1 MKIRLDSARAAP
13 FVWEESVA
21 LDAADLGGPLC
32 DGSVPV
38 TVRGRLTAADP
49 DFWLEIEISFHV
61 EQPCVRCTRP
71 ATSEVQS
78 ASKLLV
84 VRGRRSAGAGDVE
97 LREDDLGVVE
107 VTGEILDTDLLV
119 AEQAQL
125 ELPTRPLCRE
135 DCRGLCPVCGGD
147 RNDRDCDCVT
157 EMSDP
162 RWSALADLK
171 GRLRAPD

>member
-1 MKIRLDSARAAP
+1 MKIRLDSAGTAP
-13 FVWEESVA
+13 FVWEESVT
-21 LDAADLGGPLC
+21 LDAADLGGALE
-32 DGSVPV
+32 DSSVPV
-38 TVRGRLTAADP
+38 AVRGRLTAADP
-49 DFWLEIEISFHV
+49 GFWLEFDVSFRV
-61 EQPCVRCTRP
+61 TQPCARCTLSV
-71 ATSEVQS
+71 TSEVQS
-78 ASKLLV
+78 ASRLLV
-84 VRGRRSAGAGDVE
+84 VRGRSSAGADEEE

-107 VTGEILDTDLLV
+107 VTGEILDTDLLI

-125 ELPTRPLCRE
+125 ELPVRPLCRE

-147 RNDRDCDCVT
+147 RNARDCDCVT